1 MRRPLSLI
9 KLKERSVLAARVLTV
24 KKRRAERI
32 EMTMLRCGGYVVLV
46 SLKVFVDTIWY
57 HSVRLGLF
65 QGC

>member
-32 EMTMLRCGGYVVLV
+32 EMTMLRCGGYVVGTGL
-46 SLKVFVDTIWY
+46 SNK
-57 HSVRLGLF
+57 SVCR
-65 QGC
+65 